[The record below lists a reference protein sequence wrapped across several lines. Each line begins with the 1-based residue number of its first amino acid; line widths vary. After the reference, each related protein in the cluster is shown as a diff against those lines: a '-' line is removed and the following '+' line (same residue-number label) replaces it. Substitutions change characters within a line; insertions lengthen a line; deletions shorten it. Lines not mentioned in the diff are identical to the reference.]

1 MKNEE
6 KVMGTLARK
15 IEQSFLDSVGGEKN
29 PTTQKLGEEIESHI
43 AEFLTKQPF
52 TIKKMKARDEIEK
65 LFAPTPGG
73 PAPCVING
81 TTPIQTETQI
91 IKGDLEKIL
100 SNKVYLES

>member
-1 MKNEE
+1 MRISGTTEIDSATIYLGKQVEE
-6 KVMGTLARK
+6 PQPAVKGQELR
-15 IEQSFLDSVGGEKN
+15 SVLEN
-29 PTTQKLGEEIESHI
+29 MLN
-43 AEFLTKQPF
+43 L
-52 TIKKMKARDEIEK
+52 IEK